1 MTMKKKKIHLLF
13 NEVDLGAFTNCSS
26 ALGTL
31 KPSRLV
37 LRLFIDSETLT
48 MMEGPSQT
56 VLRTFID
63 LIKDLHKLFFSPS
76 LSDDDVNSDGEMREV
91 ADEDGQEMVYCL
103 LFRREENKKPLILDS
118 MDGVD

>member
-1 MTMKKKKIHLLF
+1 MSSKCAIFFFLDADDEEEKIHLLL

-31 KPSRLV
+31 KPSRTV

-48 MMEGPSQT
+48 MMEGPSQN

-63 LIKDLHKLFFSPS
+63 LMTTMMVMMKDLHKLFFGPS
-76 LSDDDVNSDGEMREV
+76 LIDDDASSNGMLM
-91 ADEDGQEMVYCL
+91 A
-103 LFRREENKKPLILDS
+103 
-118 MDGVD
+118 

>member
-1 MTMKKKKIHLLF
+1 MKKKKIHLLF

-63 LIKDLHKLFFSPS
+63 LIKDLHKLFFNGDMTDQ
-76 LSDDDVNSDGEMREV
+76 LRCGAGEV
-91 ADEDGQEMVYCL
+91 IDQ
-103 LFRREENKKPLILDS
+103 FRRRADMKLEINWTD
-118 MDGVD
+118 